1 MKREED
7 EISIEGR
14 PNKTQLKRETEALRE
29 LAQRLI
35 ALPSA
40 RLAKLPLDDE
50 LREELLAA
58 QGFERGALARQL
70 RYLTSLLRAADPALI
85 LRELDRVDQPRRD
98 EARVFKQV
106 EQWRDA
112 LVAGDDTV
120 LDELAARFPEI
131 DLDPARRLAADA
143 REERAL
149 GKPSRSGRQLF
160 RYLAGLLE
168 AP

>member
-7 EISIEGR
+7 QNGNAER
-14 PNKTQLKRETEALRE
+14 PNKSQLKRETEALRA

-35 ALPSA
+35 ALPAA
-40 RLAKLPLDDE
+40 RLGKLPLDDE
-50 LREELLAA
+50 LRTELLAA

-70 RYLTSLLRAADPALI
+70 RYLTGLLRAADAAQI
-85 LRELDRVDQPRRD
+85 TRELDRVDQPQRD
-98 EARVFKQV
+98 EARAFRQV
-106 EQWRDA
+106 GQWRDA
-112 LVAGDDTV
+112 LVAGDAAV
-120 LDELAARFPEI
+120 LDELGARFPAIE
-131 DLDPARRLAADA
+131 LDSLRRLAAAA

-168 AP
+168 AS